1 MKTLHL
7 DMRWAVLASISRLCK
22 LRGRFTGPTL
32 QDIKEDLKQRYDEE
46 YSDRWILEKI
56 SELEKEGLV
65 KRKRGILKDGRET
78 VFTTTK
84 GETIAL
90 TLIKLDERTGIV
102 HNHWE
107 GIVYDPPQRGS
118 DADGPIYLDVLL
130 AEIASILWEHGP
142 FRQIPSL
149 LKHIREGGNILD
161 GLDKYGPIRHGL
173 KALDEICEVMRRS
186 LLRCNSLFQFF
197 D

>member
-32 QDIKEDLKQRYDEE
+32 QDIKEDLKQRYGEE

-56 SELEKEGLV
+56 SELERKGLV
-65 KRKRGILKDGRET
+65 IRKRGILKDGRET

-118 DADGPIYLDVLL
+118 NPVYLDDLL
-130 AEIASILWEHGP
+130 AEIASIVWEHGP
-142 FRQIPSL
+142 LQQIPRL
-149 LKHIREGGNILD
+149 LKHVREGGDILD
-161 GLDKYGPIRHGL
+161 GLDEYGPIRHGL
-173 KALDEICEVMRRS
+173 EALGEIYEVLKRS
-186 LLRCNSLFQFF
+186 FLR
-197 D
+197 

>member
-1 MKTLHL
+1 MSDPDPLHL
-7 DMRWAVLASISRLCK
+7 YLVK
-22 LRGRFTGPTL
+22 NLRGVLYFSKEATVEAELKWLKKKFKYRELGISDAL
-32 QDIKEDLKQRYDEE
+32 KADIG
-46 YSDRWILEKI
+46 W
-56 SELEKEGLV
+56 
-65 KRKRGILKDGRET
+65 RKL
-78 VFTTTK
+78 
-84 GETIAL
+84 L
-90 TLIKLDERTGIV
+90 TLPRVVD
-102 HNHWE
+102 
-107 GIVYDPPQRGS
+107 DPPQRGS